1 MKKSLIGIGVL
12 IGGIIES
19 HGVIIAVASNLV
31 DNWTTPPGRLV
42 TTLIETGCI
51 FVSVFNWMGTK
62 YFVARRQRNQDKG
75 TVDKGEARG
84 RLVCAERHFAAFL
97 PV

>member
-51 FVSVFNWMGTK
+51 FPMFLSVFLIGWGLNIMWQVG
-62 YFVARRQRNQDKG
+62 
-75 TVDKGEARG
+75 RG
-84 RLVCAERHFAAFL
+84 IKTRER
-97 PV
+97 

>member
-42 TTLIETGCI
+42 TTLIETGYI
-51 FVSVFNWMGTK
+51 FPMFLSVFLIGWGLNILWQEG
-62 YFVARRQRNQDKG
+62 
-75 TVDKGEARG
+75 RG
-84 RLVCAERHFAAFL
+84 IKTRER
-97 PV
+97 